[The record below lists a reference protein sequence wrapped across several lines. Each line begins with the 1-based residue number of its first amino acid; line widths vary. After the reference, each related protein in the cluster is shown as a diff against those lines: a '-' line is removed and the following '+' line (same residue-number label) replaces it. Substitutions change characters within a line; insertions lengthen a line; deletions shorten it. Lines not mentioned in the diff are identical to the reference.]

1 MKCKHEWRIW
11 NTREINI
18 GTCVSFTCRKCDNV
32 KVKIF
37 KENTNYITWMNM
49 ENKKEKD
56 KTSFVKRFLR
66 EIQERKDQKFRE
78 KIDRI

>member
-1 MKCKHEWRIW
+1 
-11 NTREINI
+11 
-18 GTCVSFTCRKCDNV
+18 
-32 KVKIF
+32 
-37 KENTNYITWMNM
+37 M

-78 KIDRI
+78 KIDRIYFNVDEHGNRFIKGQLHAVHDKDKGIDGGLTAWADKTREDISSQLQ